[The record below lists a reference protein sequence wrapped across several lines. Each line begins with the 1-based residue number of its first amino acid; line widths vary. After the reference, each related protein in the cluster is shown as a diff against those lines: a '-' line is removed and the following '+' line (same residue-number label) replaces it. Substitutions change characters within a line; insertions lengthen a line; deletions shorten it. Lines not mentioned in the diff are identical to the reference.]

1 MKEIIVILKEQWRI
15 VSIFIVITVVL
26 GGFLFSHRQTDP
38 FLLAETTIMSETTAS
53 ESVESQSREIV
64 VDIKGEVRIP
74 GIYHLL
80 EGARLY
86 ELIQKAG
93 GLTEEALETA
103 INLAQIL
110 QDQQMVV
117 VPHQDDAAS
126 LNIAV
131 EEGIDQESPANEQI
145 DLNQADMAQLQT
157 LPGIGIKKAEAIIQ
171 YREEHGFFKSIDE
184 LTKVS
189 GIGDKTFDTL
199 KEMIIVR

>member
-1 MKEIIVILKEQWRI
+1 MREIIVILKEHWRI
-15 VSIFIVITVVL
+15 ASIFIVVTVAI
-26 GGFLFSHRQTDP
+26 GGFLFSRRQTEP
-38 FLLAETTIMSETTAS
+38 FVLAETAIISETVAS
-53 ESVESQSREIV
+53 ESFESRPREII

-117 VPHQDDAAS
+117 IPHQDDAVT
-126 LNIAV
+126 LDIAI
-131 EEGIDQESPANEQI
+131 EEGIDQVGSANEQI
-145 DLNQADMAQLQT
+145 DLNQADLAQLQT
-157 LPGIGIKKAEAIIQ
+157 LPGIGVKKAEAIIQ

-189 GIGDKTFDTL
+189 GIGDKTFDSL